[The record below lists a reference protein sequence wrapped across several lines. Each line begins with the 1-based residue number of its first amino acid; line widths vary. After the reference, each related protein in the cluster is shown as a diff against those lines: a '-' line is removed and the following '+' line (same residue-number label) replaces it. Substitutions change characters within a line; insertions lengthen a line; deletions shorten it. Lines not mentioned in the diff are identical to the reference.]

1 MNAVRLIKKLM
12 TAVPQSA
19 HRGKRPRQKVR
30 KERYDSYI
38 KTSEPT
44 KRLRGIAEAYMLFRQ
59 KRAWRELGA
68 TIAEDIRIASAR
80 KGFLRRFM
88 EDKQECE
95 NV

>member
-1 MNAVRLIKKLM
+1 MNAVRLIKKLL
-12 TAVPQSA
+12 TDVPQSA

-30 KERYDSYI
+30 KERFDSYI

-44 KRLRGIAEAYMLFRQ
+44 KRLRGIAAVYITFRQ
-59 KRAWRELGA
+59 NRVWRELGA
-68 TIAEDIRIASAR
+68 TIAEDIRVMSAR

-88 EDKQECE
+88 EDKEPE